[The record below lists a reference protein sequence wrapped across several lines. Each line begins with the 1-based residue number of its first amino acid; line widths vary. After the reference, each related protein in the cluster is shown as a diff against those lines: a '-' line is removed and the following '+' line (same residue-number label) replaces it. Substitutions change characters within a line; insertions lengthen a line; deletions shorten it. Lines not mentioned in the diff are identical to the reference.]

1 MKPAVEV
8 EMVNES
14 SGDLENAEARFGKY
28 VCKWGWVVKGASK
41 SYMYYPHPI
50 TAQTELHWDASGS
63 HRTKKIDLSKVY
75 PPGKSGRL
83 TFTVYDDRVAASFR
97 GKSSE

>member
-14 SGDLENAEARFGKY
+14 SGDLEYAEAQFGDY
-28 VCKWGWVVKGASK
+28 VCKWGFVMRATSA

-50 TAQTELHWDASGS
+50 TTQTELHWDAAGI
-63 HRTKKIDLSKVY
+63 HRTQKLDLSKVY

-83 TFTVYDDRVAASFR
+83 TFTVYEDRVVVDFQE
-97 GKSSE
+97 KS